1 MVSRTVQTEK
11 DQTLPVTCQKKV
23 YNFDRFSQTLVQCS
37 VTNYFV
43 ITVNRAMDIVSG
55 LINEQHF
62 QFCLSNLIKQ
72 GFTLISHQA
81 EREGNLAEY
90 NEWGGL

>member
-1 MVSRTVQTEK
+1 M
-11 DQTLPVTCQKKV
+11 PCA
-23 YNFDRFSQTLVQCS
+23 VQCG
-37 VTNYFV
+37 VTNCYFV

-55 LINEQHF
+55 LINGQHF
-62 QFCLSNLIKQ
+62 QFCLSNLIKHR
-72 GFTLISHQA
+72 FPLISHQA